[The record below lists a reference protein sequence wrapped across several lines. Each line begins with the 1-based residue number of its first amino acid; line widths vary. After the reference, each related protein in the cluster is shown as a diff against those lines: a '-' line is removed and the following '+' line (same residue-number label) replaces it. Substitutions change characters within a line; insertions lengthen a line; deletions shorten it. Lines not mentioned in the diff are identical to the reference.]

1 MKNIIEKIKRIEEI
15 EKETE
20 RLNSQVREL
29 QNKKLTAII
38 EATKD
43 KYEYSP
49 IYNKETF
56 GHYENTEYFKDEN
69 DEYLKGV
76 CIIKQEIK
84 FEMNKDKTFTKELVE
99 LFFMEDGT
107 LKVFKEIIQLNDHCI
122 EKTFSRELIENYDI
136 CDFCIECIIDSIN
149 ELLDDKI
156 VEISNQLDSEKDKWN
171 CLESIK
177 IMAN

>member
-1 MKNIIEKIKRIEEI
+1 MKNIIEKIKTIEEI

-20 RLNSQVREL
+20 RLNRQVRKL
-29 QNKKLTAII
+29 QNEKLKAII
-38 EATKD
+38 EVTKD

-49 IYNKETF
+49 IYKEKAF

-76 CIIKQEIK
+76 CIINQGSKYK
-84 FEMNKDKTFTKELVE
+84 MNEDKTFTEE
-99 LFFMEDGT
+99 LFELFLIEDGT

-136 CDFCIECIIDSIN
+136 CDFCMECIIDSIN
-149 ELLDDKI
+149 ELLDDK
-156 VEISNQLDSEKDKWN
+156 VMEISNQLENEKYKWN
-171 CLESIK
+171 YLESMK